1 MVINSNKT
9 SEQGY
14 YNMNNF
20 IPQLN
25 KNQLKILE
33 RSQRQEDLHKLAKQ
47 DSSALII
54 VIKNYPYII
63 SEYGNE
69 YDDAFTSAWDF
80 IKWRLDELKSLDSL
94 AYEMHYS
101 KEDLITFITDITDYD
116 YDGELQQQLLIDRYG
131 AERIDEYYEQQK

>member
-1 MVINSNKT
+1 
-9 SEQGY
+9 
-14 YNMNNF
+14 MNRF

-25 KNQLKILE
+25 KKQLKILE

-47 DSSALII
+47 DPSALII
-54 VIKNYPYII
+54 VIKNYPYIV

-69 YDDAFTSAWDF
+69 YDDAFTSAWEF

-131 AERIDEYYEQQK
+131 AERINEYLCL

>member
-69 YDDAFTSAWDF
+69 YDYAFTSAWDF
-80 IKWRLDELKSLDSL
+80 IKWRLDELKSLDRL

-116 YDGELQQQLLIDRYG
+116 YDGELQQLLIDRYG
-131 AERIDEYYEQQK
+131 AERIDEYLCL

>member
-1 MVINSNKT
+1 
-9 SEQGY
+9 
-14 YNMNNF
+14 MNNF

-25 KNQLKILE
+25 KKQLKILE

-47 DSSALII
+47 DPSALII
-54 VIKNYPYII
+54 VIKNYPYIV

-69 YDDAFTSAWDF
+69 YDDAFTSAWEF
-80 IKWRLDELKSLDSL
+80 IKWRLDELKSLDRL

-131 AERIDEYYEQQK
+131 AERIDEYLCL

>member
-1 MVINSNKT
+1 
-9 SEQGY
+9 
-14 YNMNNF
+14 MNNF

-25 KNQLKILE
+25 KEQLKILE

-47 DSSALII
+47 DPSALII

-80 IKWRLDELKSLDSL
+80 IKWRLDELKSLDRL

-116 YDGELQQQLLIDRYG
+116 YDGELQQLLIDRYG
-131 AERIDEYYEQQK
+131 AERIDEYLCL

>member
-25 KNQLKILE
+25 KKQLKILE
-33 RSQRQEDLHKLAKQ
+33 RRQRQEDLHKLAKQ
-47 DSSALII
+47 DPSALII
-54 VIKNYPYII
+54 VIKNYPYIV

-69 YDDAFTSAWDF
+69 YDDAFTSAWEF
-80 IKWRLDELKSLDSL
+80 IKWRLDELKSLDRL

-131 AERIDEYYEQQK
+131 AERIDEYLCL

>member
-1 MVINSNKT
+1 
-9 SEQGY
+9 
-14 YNMNNF
+14 MNNF

-25 KNQLKILE
+25 KEQLKILE

-47 DSSALII
+47 DPSALII

-80 IKWRLDELKSLDSL
+80 IKWRLDELKSLDRL

-116 YDGELQQQLLIDRYG
+116 YDGELQQLLIDRYG
-131 AERIDEYYEQQK
+131 AERIDDYLCL